1 MAREHLF
8 ATYLIV
14 GCCGLATAEDSRNR
28 AKTAPAGPDAIPLQT
43 LSTATAT
50 ISGDGFLS
58 WSGPPLCDQRQNV
71 YLLLVPHWTAR
82 PDGTA
87 GAGAAL
93 RPRDVLRI
101 SSDGKKQTTFK
112 PTADPKFANVD
123 DLITIGAALDQH
135 GTLFTLVWARWREG
149 SAQSAKSGQFILS
162 FKPDGQLRSQVEVDP
177 DQILVDKFEV
187 FGSGDF
193 LVRGRRP
200 NSSDPRLAILGSS
213 GRSLQDV
220 RRWSGKFLDDPSPD
234 TPPHFDYM
242 VRGRDGRIYLTQPDP
257 GEEGDTVYAISST
270 GDAERVFKLPRM
282 PKDPSLLGWTASEDA
297 FAATYHDGGEQS
309 GRWWVAVY
317 RNDGDDVQT
326 TVYGPAPGPPICYE
340 HVGAKDRFT
349 FVKDGTKL
357 VTMSSP

>member
-1 MAREHLF
+1 MAIKCSF
-8 ATYLIV
+8 TACVIV
-14 GCCGLATAEDSRNR
+14 GCCCLAAAEDSGSRTR
-28 AKTAPAGPDAIPLQT
+28 KAPTEPDATPLQT

-50 ISGDGFLS
+50 MSSDGFLS
-58 WSGPPLCDQRQNV
+58 WSGPPLCDQRQNI

-82 PDGTA
+82 KDGTA

-112 PTADPKFANVD
+112 PAEVPKFANVD
-123 DLITIGAALDQH
+123 DLLTIGTALDQH

-149 SAQSAKSGQFILS
+149 STHAAKSGQFILS
-162 FKPDGQLRSQVEVDP
+162 FKQDGQFRSQVEVDP

-200 NSSDPRLAILGSS
+200 NSSDPRLAILASS
-213 GRSLQDV
+213 GGTLQDV
-220 RRWSGKFLDDPSPD
+220 RRWSGKFLDDPSPK
-234 TPPHFDYM
+234 TAPHFDHM
-242 VRGRDGRIYLTQPDP
+242 ARGRDGRIYVTQPDP
-257 GEEGDTVYAISST
+257 GEEGDTVYAISPG
-270 GDAERVFKLPRM
+270 GDAERMFKLPRM
-282 PKDPSLLGWTASEDA
+282 PKDPSLLGWTASDDA

-309 GRWWVAVY
+309 GLWWVAVY
-317 RNDGDDVQT
+317 RNEGDEVQT

>member
-14 GCCGLATAEDSRNR
+14 GCCGLAAAEDSRNR

-82 PDGTA
+82 PDGRA

-123 DLITIGAALDQH
+123 ELITIGAALDQH

-149 SAQSAKSGQFILS
+149 STQSAKSGQFILS

-234 TPPHFDYM
+234 TPRISTIWCAAGM
-242 VRGRDGRIYLTQPDP
+242 VASTSPSRIQEKKGTPCMRSPRRVTPNESSSCRGCLGTPPSWGGRHL
-257 GEEGDTVYAISST
+257 
-270 GDAERVFKLPRM
+270 RM
-282 PKDPSLLGWTASEDA
+282 PSPLRT
-297 FAATYHDGGEQS
+297 
-309 GRWWVAVY
+309 
-317 RNDGDDVQT
+317 T
-326 TVYGPAPGPPICYE
+326 TVESNPA
-340 HVGAKDRFT
+340 VGGSPSIAMM
-349 FVKDGTKL
+349 GTTSRRRCTGQHLAHRSAMSTL
-357 VTMSSP
+357 VQRTDSPLSRTGRSS